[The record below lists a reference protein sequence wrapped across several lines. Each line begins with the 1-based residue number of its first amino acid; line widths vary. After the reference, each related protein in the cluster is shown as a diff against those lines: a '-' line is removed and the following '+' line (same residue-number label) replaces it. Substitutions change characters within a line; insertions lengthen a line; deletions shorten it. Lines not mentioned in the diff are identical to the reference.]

1 MPDGQPPAYD
11 PNTRRAPLTPVT
23 PHAGTYGAPAESGSG
38 GGPGFKYDRA
48 TLEQLAKDWN
58 DMANEFQDDQARA
71 RYLAQTE
78 GPGLEYA
85 SGGNA
90 EQIRKSGQ
98 ALLATLTEREQ
109 YCRAMANK
117 FRSALGKYA
126 SADDTHSAEIKQTG
140 GSL

>member
-1 MPDGQPPAYD
+1 MPDGQPPVYD

-23 PHAGTYGAPAESGSG
+23 PHAGTYGGTAGVGA

-58 DMANEFQDDQARA
+58 DMANEFKADRDEANAIARA
-71 RYLAQTE
+71 K

-90 EQIRKSGQ
+90 EDIRGSGQ
-98 ALLATLTEREQ
+98 ALLATLTAREEH
-109 YCRAMANK
+109 CRSMARR
-117 FRSALGKYA
+117 FEAALGQYA
-126 SADDTHSAEIKQTG
+126 KTEDEHTTEIHRTG